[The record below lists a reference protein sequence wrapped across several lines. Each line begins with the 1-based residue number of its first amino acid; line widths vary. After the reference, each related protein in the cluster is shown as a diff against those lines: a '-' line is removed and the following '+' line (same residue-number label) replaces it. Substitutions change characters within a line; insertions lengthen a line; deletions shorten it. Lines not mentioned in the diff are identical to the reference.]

1 MLTYLFISLK
11 RRKAANQITV
21 WISLLLVVLLN
32 LYFGT
37 MHSYERQLH
46 DLSENSSVYCRV
58 TNKNGSR
65 DSGLFISESVLD
77 GLSASSLTADE
88 SCAVWL
94 LAAEGEYTQAEWERS
109 VHLQV
114 SGINRTEAV
123 DGLSAEKIHFGQ
135 QYDESVFASD
145 RPVCIVEESV
155 MRKHGWETGDKIQLT
170 MYYYNA
176 SSELFKMEL
185 YPLALVELEIVGS
198 MESLMGVTGAIPPD
212 VILPF
217 EAVRRIY
224 HQQEIS
230 FFADTVSFY
239 VDDPMR
245 LNDFKEEMKSIGLM
259 ERDPTAMDS
268 YIGYTLAVKDG
279 NFVTMATQLKQS
291 IEVMRSFLP
300 VVCIL
305 TFAIGYIISY
315 LLGNGRMGEYA
326 LLRLQGMGSVK
337 GTVPFLGEQFI
348 LILLGNLLGDALML
362 LFAEPVVMILVN
374 GVVLAAYGLGIIM
387 AYRRMGKESVMGLL
401 AVSQ

>member
-1 MLTYLFISLK
+1 MLTYMLYSLK

-37 MHSYERQLH
+37 MHGYGQQLH
-46 DLSENSSVYCRV
+46 ELSENAPVYCRV

-77 GLSASSLTADE
+77 GLSASSLPADE
-88 SCAVWL
+88 SCAVYL
-94 LAAEGEYTQAEWERS
+94 LAGEGEYTQAEWERS

-114 SGINRTEAV
+114 SGVNRTEAV
-123 DGLSAEKIHFGQ
+123 DGLSADKIHFNQ

-145 RPVCIVEESV
+145 RPVCIVEESE

-198 MESLMGVTGAIPPD
+198 MESLMGVTSAVPPD

-224 HQQEIS
+224 HQQEIP

-268 YIGYTLAVKDG
+268 YIGYTLAVRDG
-279 NFVTMATQLKQS
+279 NFVTMATQLRQS

-305 TFAIGYIISY
+305 TFAIGYIVSY

-337 GTVPFLGEQFI
+337 GAVPFLGEQFI
-348 LILLGNLLGDALML
+348 LVLLGNLLGDAFML
-362 LFAEPVVMILVN
+362 FFAEPFIVILVN
-374 GVVLAAYGLGIIM
+374 GVVLAAYGIGIIM
-387 AYRRMGKESVMGLL
+387 AYWRMGRKSVMGLL

>member
-1 MLTYLFISLK
+1 MLTYILYSLK

-21 WISLLLVVLLN
+21 WISLLLVILLN

-37 MHSYERQLH
+37 MHSYERQLNE
-46 DLSENSSVYCRV
+46 LAENAPVYCRI

-77 GLSASSLTADE
+77 GLFASDLISDE
-88 SCAVWL
+88 SCAVYL
-94 LAAEGEYTQAEWERS
+94 LAGEGEFTQAEWES
-109 VHLQV
+109 CVHLQV
-114 SGINRTEAV
+114 SGVNRTEAV
-123 DGLSAEKIHFGQ
+123 ESLSADKIHFGQ
-135 QYDESVFASD
+135 QYDESFFTSD

-155 MRKHGWETGDKIQLT
+155 MRKHGWEIGDKIQLT

-176 SSELFKMEL
+176 SSELFKMEV
-185 YPLALVELEIVGS
+185 YPLGLIELEIVGG
-198 MESLMGVTGAIPPD
+198 MESLMGVTGAVPPD

-217 EAVRRIY
+217 EAARRIY
-224 HQQEIS
+224 HQQEIP

-245 LNDFKEEMKSIGLM
+245 INDFKEEMKSIGLM

-268 YIGYTLAVKDG
+268 YIGYTLAVRDG
-279 NFVTMATQLKQS
+279 NFVTMATQLRQS

-305 TFAIGYIISY
+305 TFAIGYIVSY

-348 LILLGNLLGDALML
+348 LVLLGNLLGDALML
-362 LFAEPVVMILVN
+362 LFAEPVIMILVN
-374 GVVLAAYGLGIIM
+374 GVVLAAYGIGIIM
-387 AYRRMGKESVMGLL
+387 AYWRMGRKSVMGLL

>member
-1 MLTYLFISLK
+1 MLTYILYSLK
-11 RRKAANQITV
+11 RRKAANLITV
-21 WISLLLVVLLN
+21 GISLLLVVLLN

-37 MHSYERQLH
+37 MHSYERQL
-46 DLSENSSVYCRV
+46 DELAENAPVYCRV

-65 DSGLFISESVLD
+65 DSGLFISENVLD
-77 GLSASSLTADE
+77 GLLTSDLTADE

-94 LAAEGEYTQAEWERS
+94 LAGEGKFTQAEWERS
-109 VHLQV
+109 AHLQV
-114 SGINRTEAV
+114 CGVNRTETV
-123 DGLSAEKIHFGQ
+123 DGLSVDKIQFSQ
-135 QYDESVFASD
+135 QYDESVFTSD
-145 RPVCIVEESV
+145 RPVCIVEESE
-155 MRKHGWETGDKIQLT
+155 MRKRGWETGDKIQLT

-176 SSELFKMEL
+176 SSELFKLEAF
-185 YPLALVELEIVGS
+185 PLALVELEIVGS

-224 HQQEIS
+224 HQQEIP

-245 LNDFKEEMKSIGLM
+245 LNDFKEEMKSIGLT
-259 ERDPTAMDS
+259 ERDPAAMDS
-268 YIGYTLAVKDG
+268 YIGYTLAVRDG
-279 NFVTMATQLKQS
+279 NFVTMATQLRQS

-305 TFAIGYIISY
+305 TFAIGYIVSY

-348 LILLGNLLGDALML
+348 LVLLGNLLGDALML
-362 LFAEPVVMILVN
+362 LFAEPAVVILVN
-374 GVVLAAYGLGIIM
+374 GVVLAAYGIGIIM
-387 AYRRMGKESVMGLL
+387 AYWRMGRKSVMGLL

>member
-1 MLTYLFISLK
+1 MLTYMLYSLK

-21 WISLLLVVLLN
+21 WISLLLVILLN
-32 LYFGT
+32 LYFG
-37 MHSYERQLH
+37 MIHSYERQLH

-77 GLSASSLTADE
+77 GLSASSLIADE

-123 DGLSAEKIHFGQ
+123 DGLSADKIHFGQ

-145 RPVCIVEESV
+145 EPVCIVNESV
-155 MRKHGWETGDKIQLT
+155 MRKHGWEIGDKIQLT

-185 YPLALVELEIVGS
+185 YPLGLVELDIVGS
-198 MESLMGVTGAIPPD
+198 MESLMGVTGAVPPD

-224 HQQEIS
+224 HQQEIP

-279 NFVTMATQLKQS
+279 NFVTMATQLRQS

-305 TFAIGYIISY
+305 TFAIGYIVSY

-348 LILLGNLLGDALML
+348 LVLLGNLLGDALML
-362 LFAEPVVMILVN
+362 LFAEPVIVILVN
-374 GVVLAAYGLGIIM
+374 GVVLAAYGIGIVM
-387 AYRRMGKESVMGLL
+387 AYCRMGRKSVMGLL

>member
-1 MLTYLFISLK
+1 MLTYMLYSLK

-114 SGINRTEAV
+114 SGVNRTEAV
-123 DGLSAEKIHFGQ
+123 DGLSADKIHFGQ

-145 RPVCIVEESV
+145 EPVCIVEESV
-155 MRKHGWETGDKIQLT
+155 MRKHGWEIGDKIQLT

-245 LNDFKEEMKSIGLM
+245 LNDFKEEMRSIGLM

-348 LILLGNLLGDALML
+348 LVLLGNLLGDALML
-362 LFAEPVVMILVN
+362 LFAEPVVVILVN

-387 AYRRMGKESVMGLL
+387 AYWRMGRKSVMGLL

>member
-1 MLTYLFISLK
+1 MLTYILYSLK

-37 MHSYERQLH
+37 MHSYERQL
-46 DLSENSSVYCRV
+46 DELAENAPVYCRI

-77 GLSASSLTADE
+77 GLSASSLIADE
-88 SCAVWL
+88 SCAVYL

-114 SGINRTEAV
+114 SGVNRTEAV
-123 DGLSAEKIHFGQ
+123 DGLSVDKIQFSQ
-135 QYDESVFASD
+135 QYDESVFTSD
-145 RPVCIVEESV
+145 RPVCIVDESV

-176 SSELFKMEL
+176 SSELFKLEAF
-185 YPLALVELEIVGS
+185 PLALVELEIAGS

-224 HQQEIS
+224 HQQEIP

-279 NFVTMATQLKQS
+279 NFVSMATQLRQS

-300 VVCIL
+300 IVCVL
-305 TFAIGYIISY
+305 TFAIGYIVSY
-315 LLGNGRMGEYA
+315 LLGNGRLGEYA
-326 LLRLQGMGSVK
+326 LLRLQGMGIVK

-348 LILLGNLLGDALML
+348 LVLLGNLLGDALML
-362 LFAEPVVMILVN
+362 LFAEPDVVIRVN
-374 GVVLAAYGLGIIM
+374 GVVLAAYGIGIIM
-387 AYRRMGKESVMGLL
+387 AYWRMGRKSVMGLL
-401 AVSQ
+401 AASQ

>member
-1 MLTYLFISLK
+1 MLTYMFINLK
-11 RRKAANQITV
+11 RRKAANLITV

-37 MHSYERQLH
+37 MYSYERQLD
-46 DLSENSSVYCRV
+46 DLAENAPVYCRV

-65 DSGLFISESVLD
+65 DSGLFISESVLE
-77 GLSASSLTADE
+77 GLSVSDLTADE
-88 SCAVWL
+88 SCAVYL
-94 LAAEGEYTQAEWERS
+94 LAGEGEFTQAEWEQC

-114 SGINRTEAV
+114 SGVNRAEAV
-123 DGLSAEKIHFGQ
+123 DGLSADKIHFSQ
-135 QYDESVFASD
+135 QYDKSFFASD
-145 RPVCIVEESV
+145 RPVCIVDESV
-155 MRKHGWETGDKIQLT
+155 MRKRGWEIGDKIQLT
-170 MYYYNA
+170 MYYYSSA
-176 SSELFKMEL
+176 SELFKLEL
-185 YPLALVELEIVGS
+185 YPLGLIELEIVGS
-198 MESLMGVTGAIPPD
+198 MEMLMGVTSATPPN

-224 HQQEIS
+224 HQQEIP

-268 YIGYTLAVKDG
+268 YIGYTLAVRDG
-279 NFVTMATQLKQS
+279 NFVTMATQLRQS

-300 VVCIL
+300 GVCVL
-305 TFAIGYIISY
+305 TFAIGYIVSY

-326 LLRLQGMGSVK
+326 LLRLRGMGSVK

-348 LILLGNLLGDALML
+348 LVLLGNLLGDALML
-362 LFAEPVVMILVN
+362 FFAEPGVVVLVN
-374 GVVLAAYGLGIIM
+374 GVVLAAYGIGIIM
-387 AYRRMGKESVMGLL
+387 AYWRMGRKSMIGLL

>member
-1 MLTYLFISLK
+1 MLTYMLYSLK

-21 WISLLLVVLLN
+21 WISFLLVVLLN

-37 MHSYERQLH
+37 MHSYERQL
-46 DLSENSSVYCRV
+46 DELAENAPVYCRI

-65 DSGLFISESVLD
+65 DSGLFISERVLD
-77 GLSASSLTADE
+77 GLSASGMTTDE

-94 LAAEGEYTQAEWERS
+94 LAGEGEFTQAEWES
-109 VHLQV
+109 CVHLQV
-114 SGINRTEAV
+114 SGVNRTEAV
-123 DGLSAEKIHFGQ
+123 DGLSADKIHFSQ
-135 QYDESVFASD
+135 QYDESFFLSD
-145 RPVCIVEESV
+145 EPVCIVDEGV

-170 MYYYNA
+170 MYYYDA

-185 YPLALVELEIVGS
+185 YPLGLIELEIVGS
-198 MESLMGVTGAIPPD
+198 MESLTGVTSAVPPD

-224 HQQEIS
+224 HQQEIP

-259 ERDPTAMDS
+259 ERDSTAMDS
-268 YIGYTLAVKDG
+268 YIGYTLAVRDG
-279 NFVTMATQLKQS
+279 DFVTMATQLRQS

-300 VVCIL
+300 IVCVL
-305 TFAIGYIISY
+305 TFLIGYIVSY

-362 LFAEPVVMILVN
+362 LFAEPAVVILVN
-374 GVVLAAYGLGIIM
+374 GVVLTAYGIGIIM
-387 AYRRMGKESVMGLL
+387 AYWRMGRKSVMGLL

>member
-1 MLTYLFISLK
+1 MLTYILYSLK

-37 MHSYERQLH
+37 IHSYERQL
-46 DLSENSSVYCRV
+46 DELAENAPVYCRI

-77 GLSASSLTADE
+77 GLSASSLIADE
-88 SCAVWL
+88 SCAVYL

-109 VHLQV
+109 THLQV
-114 SGINRTEAV
+114 CGVNRVEAV
-123 DGLSAEKIHFGQ
+123 DGLSAEKIHFSQ
-135 QYDESVFASD
+135 EYDGSFFSSD
-145 RPVCIVEESV
+145 SPACIVEEGV

-185 YPLALVELEIVGS
+185 YPLGFIELEIAGS
-198 MESLMGVTGAIPPD
+198 MESLTGVTSAVPPD

-224 HQQEIS
+224 HQQEIP

-279 NFVTMATQLKQS
+279 NFVTMATQLRQS

-300 VVCIL
+300 IVCVL
-305 TFAIGYIISY
+305 TFAIGYIVSY
-315 LLGNGRMGEYA
+315 LLGNGRLGEYA
-326 LLRLQGMGSVK
+326 LLRLQGMGIVK

-348 LILLGNLLGDALML
+348 LVLLGNLLGDALML
-362 LFAEPVVMILVN
+362 LFAEPDVVIRVN
-374 GVVLAAYGLGIIM
+374 GVVLAAYGIGIIM
-387 AYRRMGKESVMGLL
+387 AYWRMGRKSVMGLL
-401 AVSQ
+401 AASQ

>member
-1 MLTYLFISLK
+1 MLTYILYSLK
-11 RRKAANQITV
+11 RRKAANLITV
-21 WISLLLVVLLN
+21 GISLLLVVLLN

-37 MHSYERQLH
+37 MHSYERQL
-46 DLSENSSVYCRV
+46 DELAENAPVYCRV

-65 DSGLFISESVLD
+65 DSGLFISENVLD
-77 GLSASSLTADE
+77 GLLTSDLTADE

-94 LAAEGEYTQAEWERS
+94 LAGEGKFTQAEWERS
-109 VHLQV
+109 AHLQV
-114 SGINRTEAV
+114 CGVNRTETV
-123 DGLSAEKIHFGQ
+123 DGLSVDKIQFSQ
-135 QYDESVFASD
+135 QYDESVFTSD
-145 RPVCIVEESV
+145 RPVCIVDESV

-176 SSELFKMEL
+176 SSELFKLEAF
-185 YPLALVELEIVGS
+185 PLALVELEIVGS

-224 HQQEIS
+224 HQQEIP

-268 YIGYTLAVKDG
+268 YIGYTLAVRDG
-279 NFVTMATQLKQS
+279 NFVTMATQLRQS

-305 TFAIGYIISY
+305 TFAIGYIVSY

-348 LILLGNLLGDALML
+348 LVLLGNLLGDALML
-362 LFAEPVVMILVN
+362 LFAEPAVVILVN
-374 GVVLAAYGLGIIM
+374 GVVLAAYGIGIIM
-387 AYRRMGKESVMGLL
+387 AYWRMGRKSVMGLL

>member
-123 DGLSAEKIHFGQ
+123 EGLSAEKIHFGQ

-145 RPVCIVEESV
+145 RLVCIVEERV

-224 HQQEIS
+224 HQQGLS

-326 LLRLQGMGSVK
+326 LLRLQGLGSVE

-348 LILLGNLLGDALML
+348 LVLLGNLLGDALML
-362 LFAEPVVMILVN
+362 LFAEPPVVILVN
-374 GVVLAAYGLGIIM
+374 GVVFAAYGLGIIM